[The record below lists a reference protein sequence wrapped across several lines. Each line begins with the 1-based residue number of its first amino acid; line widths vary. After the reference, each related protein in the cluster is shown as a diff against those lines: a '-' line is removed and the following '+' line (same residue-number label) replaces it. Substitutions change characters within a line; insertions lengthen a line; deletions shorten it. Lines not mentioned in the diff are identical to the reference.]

1 MMGEQKM
8 RAAWYEEFG
17 PAKDVLKTGDM
28 DMPEIGEGQVRVR
41 VHASG
46 INPLDVKG
54 RDGGRWPM
62 RGDRMIPHFDGAG
75 EIEAV
80 GAGVDAGRVGERV
93 WLFEGNLGRAEGT
106 AAEYLVLDASRANPL
121 PDSQSFAEGA
131 CLGIPAMTA
140 HAAVYRDGP
149 VEGQTILVTGAAGAV
164 GNYAVQMARNG
175 GATVIGTVSSD
186 EKAARAREDG
196 ATHTINYKSEDVVER
211 VQEITGGKGV
221 DRVVEVELGGNMPV
235 TAKILKTGAVIA
247 AYASMAEPVVPF
259 PFYPVLMKSPTLHII
274 GCFTMPEAFK
284 QQSVSDISRWMA
296 EGRLTNRVAA
306 EYPLEKIAT
315 AHETVEAGRQV
326 GSVVV
331 TI

>member
-1 MMGEQKM
+1 M
-8 RAAWYEEFG
+8 RASWYEEFG
-17 PAKDVLKTGDM
+17 PAR
-28 DMPEIGEGQVRVR
+28 EILQVGELEKPAVDDGQVLVR

-54 RDGGRWPM
+54 RDGARWPM
-62 RGDRMIPHFDGAG
+62 RGDKMIPHFDGAG
-75 EIEAV
+75 VIEAV

-106 AAEYLVLDASRANPL
+106 AAEYLALDASRANPL
-121 PDSQSFAEGA
+121 ADSQSFAEGA

-140 HAAVYRDGP
+140 HAAVYKDGP
-149 VEGQTILVTGAAGAV
+149 VAGQTILVTGAAGAV

-175 GATVIGTVSSD
+175 SATVIGTVSSD

-196 ATHTINYKSEDVVER
+196 AAHTINYKTEDVAAR
-211 VQEITGGKGV
+211 VKEITGGKGV
-221 DRVVEVELGGNMPV
+221 DRVVEVELGGNMKI

-259 PFYPVLMKSPTLHII
+259 PFYPVLAKSPTLHII

-296 EGRLTNRVAA
+296 EGKLTNRVADQ
-306 EYPLEKIAT
+306 YSLDDIAA
-315 AHETVEAGRQV
+315 AHEVVEAGRQL

-331 TI
+331 TID